1 MEKEVIPGAII
12 RCQQCDDLQKPF
24 LGKVLERL
32 HQRLIVQIINF
43 DPVDRYMVDVLGGQ
57 VAVSTQQISPLRMI
71 KINVQN
77 NREVR

>member
-1 MEKEVIPGAII
+1 MEKDVTPGTII

-43 DPVDRYMVDVLGGQ
+43 DPIDRYMVDVLGGQ

-71 KINVQN
+71 KINVHNDQQA
-77 NREVR
+77 R